1 MNLKFPVGIYT
12 CFSFVFL
19 IIFIILLKD
28 LYYMLKFLYNISS
41 NQKVSVTLNKDG
53 SKYYLALILWF
64 YEPYQKMLG
73 KLWLFIDLHQAVL
86 EAQHLQNHFYDS

>member
-1 MNLKFPVGIYT
+1 MLKG
-12 CFSFVFL
+12 
-19 IIFIILLKD
+19 

-41 NQKVSVTLNKDG
+41 NQKVSVTLNKDR

-64 YEPYQKMLG
+64 YEPYLQMLG
-73 KLWLFIDLHQAVL
+73 TIWLCIDLHQAVL